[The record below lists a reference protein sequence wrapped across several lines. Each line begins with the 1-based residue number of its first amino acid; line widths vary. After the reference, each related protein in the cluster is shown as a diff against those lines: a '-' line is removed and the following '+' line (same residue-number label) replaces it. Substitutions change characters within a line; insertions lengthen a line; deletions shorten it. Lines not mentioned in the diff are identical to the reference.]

1 MDEKQC
7 LKTSFVVILQDQIK
21 RRYSTDC
28 LKLNHKKKGMNLKD
42 MQLCS
47 HKDVESGTIHKD
59 RCKFKVASNSDKIP
73 NLQHSSCT
81 MSNFLE
87 KSINHL
93 STRTNLPVHNRNP
106 KNY

>member
-73 NLQHSSCT
+73 NPQHSNCKEEEEA
-81 MSNFLE
+81 MVWQRFVPALR
-87 KSINHL
+87 H
-93 STRTNLPVHNRNP
+93 
-106 KNY
+106 